1 MQKRAVIGLDVS
13 LVSTGVA
20 IRTSDGAAV
29 RVTAVST
36 PKKSAPTD
44 LCRQRLILA
53 RVSELL
59 DELEGYERH
68 VFFEDYAFSSFTGKA
83 FTRAELVGM
92 LKLRAA
98 EAGCAVYTVGISALK
113 RYISGKG
120 NASKEEMCA
129 AAASR
134 WGFVYSGVGK
144 KKDDIVDAFCLTCLG
159 EGYLSSPGALTGVA
173 QSCPPTTAPDK
184 APGAAASARLGAVP
198 MTVLTKQGWEELCAD
213 IENPPAPN
221 DALKRL
227 FVDGSARLLVS
238 GGFYVTEDLEAM
250 VSFLKEHPAVSH
262 MLRLA
267 EPLFRRIFSAGG
279 AQLCLEV
286 DYDTGAPCLGVHV
299 ECSALIDLTFAERTA
314 VQEKFFDEVPDNNVV
329 TEALRH
335 VLLRFE
341 PWRAMP

>member
-20 IRTSDGAAV
+20 IRTSDGSAV

-44 LCRQRLILA
+44 LCRQRSILA
-53 RVSELL
+53 RVSEIL
-59 DELEGYERH
+59 DELEEYDRH

-92 LKLRAA
+92 LMLRAA

-173 QSCPPTTAPDK
+173 QSCPPTTAPS
-184 APGAAASARLGAVP
+184 ALLGAAASARLGEVP
-198 MTVLTKQGWEELCAD
+198 MTVLTKRGWDELCVD
-213 IENPPAPN
+213 MVSPPEPN
-221 DALKRL
+221 EGLKRL
-227 FVDGSARLLVS
+227 FAYGKAW
-238 GGFYVTEDLEAM
+238 LE
-250 VSFLKEHPAVSH
+250 S
-262 MLRLA
+262 
-267 EPLFRRIFSAGG
+267 
-279 AQLCLEV
+279 
-286 DYDTGAPCLGVHV
+286 TGQ
-299 ECSALIDLTFAERTA
+299 I
-314 VQEKFFDEVPDNNVV
+314 
-329 TEALRH
+329 
-335 VLLRFE
+335 
-341 PWRAMP
+341 